1 MITLRG
7 PEVLEPLRARLEEQY
22 EGHTEQ
28 LARLMAPAKRRRTGT
43 APTVAAKEAEA
54 EQSRRAIAQVA
65 RALQRMAEG
74 TYGRCA
80 GCALDI
86 PFERLHRRPADPYC
100 ADCA

>member
-1 MITLRG
+1 VITLRG
-7 PEVLEPLRARLEEQY
+7 PEVIEPLRARLEEQY

-43 APTVAAKEAEA
+43 ALTLAARQAEA

-80 GCALDI
+80 GCEVDI
-86 PFERLHRRPADPYC
+86 PVEHLHRRPADPYC